1 MVFTLASSYTGYS
14 PPSLFI
20 PDPSLPFSTL
30 LTLLWLV
37 LPRPTRPPS
46 SSTLLLSLP
55 VSLRYFPPSRLVHP
69 SSLKK
74 KKIYFLYFMSLNVLP
89 ACMCT
94 TYTQC
99 LQRAK
104 RASSSLGLGFQRVV
118 NCHVGARVQS
128 PTASGLFL
136 TSLFSALYCLPNV
149 FVFILKIKSIVY
161 NCLSYCSSSVRRH
174 YDQTTYRRKVCDGS
188 LLTVSDHLTSM
199 VGSVAARGHS
209 VGALAK
215 NSTSIVCPGTG
226 ERQGQRGTG

>member
-1 MVFTLASSYTGYS
+1 
-14 PPSLFI
+14 
-20 PDPSLPFSTL
+20 
-30 LTLLWLV
+30 
-37 LPRPTRPPS
+37 
-46 SSTLLLSLP
+46 
-55 VSLRYFPPSRLVHP
+55 
-69 SSLKK
+69 
-74 KKIYFLYFMSLNVLP
+74 MSLNVLP

-215 NSTSIVCPGTG
+215 NSTSRSTQNFKSHRATSSNKDTPTPTRSLPNSSSAGAKYANL
-226 ERQGQRGTG
+226 